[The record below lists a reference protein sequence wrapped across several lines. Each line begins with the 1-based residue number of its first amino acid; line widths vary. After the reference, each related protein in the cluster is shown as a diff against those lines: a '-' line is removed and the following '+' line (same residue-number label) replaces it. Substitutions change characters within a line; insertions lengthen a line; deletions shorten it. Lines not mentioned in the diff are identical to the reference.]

1 MGEIVAVDWA
11 IISVVVISTLISI
24 MRGFVKEAL
33 SLGTL
38 IAAILIARLFG
49 NQVADMLVDFISVPS
64 LRLAAAYGGL
74 YLATMIIGGMI
85 NHLVYQVVRIAGLS
99 SINRILGMGFGFVR
113 GGLIVVVAVAIMARM
128 PISEDPWWQS
138 SRLIPQVIVT
148 ADWLQIFVID
158 KVDEFKAH
166 GISI

>member
-85 NHLVYQVVRIAGLS
+85 NYLVYQVVRIAGL
-99 SINRILGMGFGFVR
+99 
-113 GGLIVVVAVAIMARM
+113 
-128 PISEDPWWQS
+128 
-138 SRLIPQVIVT
+138 
-148 ADWLQIFVID
+148 
-158 KVDEFKAH
+158 
-166 GISI
+166 